1 MSDVKLDEIT
11 GKMAKDIEEAVVR
24 GFQRVEAEAEKGQAT
39 LSLEQQIDDRI
50 AQALAK
56 QGVEHQEIAPLAGLV
71 KWEVANIPVGA
82 AIVGGGLAAIV
93 NELIDGLIT
102 PRIKVAPV
110 VLKGL
115 GAFALVKWGDKLVGK
130 EAAKLGAMF
139 FAYDAIRTIIP
150 FDVWLKGLFKKAR
163 IGELGQGTEEEEET
177 ELLGQEGEEEIEL
190 LGGGERLGAE
200 VAPEYEGAER
210 GLY

>member
-1 MSDVKLDEIT
+1 MGDVKLDEII
-11 GKMAKDIEEAVVR
+11 GKQIEEAVAR
-24 GFQRVEAEAEKGQAT
+24 GFQQKGQAT
-39 LSLEQQIDDRI
+39 LSLEQQVDDRI
-50 AQALAK
+50 TQVLAK
-56 QGVEHQEIAPLAGLV
+56 REVEHREVAPLAGLV
-71 KWEVANIPVGA
+71 KWEIADIPVGA
-82 AIVGGGLAAIV
+82 AIVGGGLAAITS
-93 NELIDGLIT
+93 ELIDGLIA

-110 VLKGL
+110 ILKAG
-115 GAFALVKWGDKLVGK
+115 GAFALAKWGDKLVGE

-139 FAYDAIRTIIP
+139 FAYDAVRTIIP
-150 FDVWLKGLFKKAR
+150 FDQWLKGLFKKAR

>member
-24 GFQRVEAEAEKGQAT
+24 GFQRAGAEAEKEQAT
-39 LSLEQQIDDRI
+39 LSLEQQVDDRI
-50 AQALAK
+50 TQALAK

-93 NELIDGLIT
+93 NELIDGLIA
-102 PRIKVAPV
+102 PRVKVAPII
-110 VLKGL
+110 LKGL

-139 FAYDAIRTIIP
+139 FAYDAVRTILP
-150 FDVWLKGLFKKAR
+150 FDQWLKGLFKKAR
-163 IGELGQGTEEEEET
+163 IGEAGELGQETEEEEEV
-177 ELLGQEGEEEIEL
+177 ELLGEGE
-190 LGGGERLGAE
+190 GLGAE
-200 VAPEYEGAER
+200 VVPEYEGAER

>member
-1 MSDVKLDEIT
+1 MSDVKLDEII
-11 GKMAKDIEEAVVR
+11 GKQIEEAVAR
-24 GFQRVEAEAEKGQAT
+24 GYQQKEQAT
-39 LSLEQQIDDRI
+39 LSLEQQVDDRI
-50 AQALAK
+50 AQVLAK
-56 QGVEHQEIAPLAGLV
+56 REVEHQEIAPLAGLV
-71 KWEVANIPVGA
+71 KWEVADIPVGA

-102 PRIKVAPV
+102 PRIKVAPI

-139 FAYDAIRTIIP
+139 FAYDAVRTIIP
-150 FDVWLKGLFKKAR
+150 FDQWLKGLFKKAR
-163 IGELGQGTEEEEET
+163 IGETGELGQELEEEGV

-190 LGGGERLGAE
+190 LGGGEKLGAE
-200 VAPEYEGAER
+200 VVPEYEGAER